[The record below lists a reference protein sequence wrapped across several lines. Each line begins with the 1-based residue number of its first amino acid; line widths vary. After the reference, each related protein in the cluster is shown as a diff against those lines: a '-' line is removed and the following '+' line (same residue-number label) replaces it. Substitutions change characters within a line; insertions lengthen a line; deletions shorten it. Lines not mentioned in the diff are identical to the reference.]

1 MLKKKSKILLVVLF
15 ISLLLS
21 SVCFATSEISMEGDT
36 AVVTSE
42 TSNDQVIDTTS
53 STANWVNTDIY
64 LAEDKVTIDKVV
76 DGNAFVVAEEVT
88 VTGEIGGDLFVVAN
102 KLNIEGGYVYSSL
115 FACANEITING
126 VVYDVYAISNNF
138 KLESNGFIYRDLKVS
153 GSNVNLSGKI
163 RRDAYISTNSL
174 TLDEQSGTII
184 YGNLEYSTPSEI
196 TIPEGIVTGTT
207 KYSVLSADEEE
218 TSVASIVLNYI
229 SEILQALLLTFV
241 LVAIL
246 LWLTPKF
253 INRVG
258 NMSVGKSFSCLGI
271 GVVTPIVL
279 VIVALLLAI
288 SVVGVKVLFPA
299 AFIFVAFS
307 FIASSI
313 ASIFFG
319 KLFTNLLKTDSK
331 VKFVLFTLLSNLVL
345 WALTKIPFVGGF
357 IGFLIYAF
365 GIGTLL
371 VNIVSKK
378 EVIVETTEKIEKSDA
393 KKSDAKKAD
402 VKKVEEKSEEKAKTE
417 KAKNSKSTKT
427 TAKSTKTAVKK
438 PAKTTKTKKEDK

>member
-15 ISLLLS
+15 VALLLS
-21 SVCFATSEISMEGDT
+21 SVCFATSEISTEEDT
-36 AVVTSE
+36 PVVTSE
-42 TSNDQVIDTTS
+42 TIAEESVDTT
-53 STANWVNTDIY
+53 STANWVNTDLY
-64 LAEDKVTIDKVV
+64 LAEDKVTIDTVV
-76 DGNAFVVAEEVT
+76 DGNAFVVAQEVT

-102 KLNIEGGYVYSSL
+102 KLNIEGGYVYSSI

-138 KLESNGFIYRDLKVS
+138 TLKSNGFVYRDLKVS

-196 TIPEGIVTGTT
+196 TIPEGTVTGTT
-207 KYSVLSADEEE
+207 KYNVLSANEEE
-218 TSVASIVLNYI
+218 ISVSSIILNYV

-241 LVAIL
+241 LTAIL

-253 INRVG
+253 VNRVG
-258 NMSVGKSFSCLGI
+258 NMSVGKSFACLGI

-279 VIVALLLAI
+279 VIVALLLAL
-288 SVVGVKVLFPA
+288 SVVGAKILFPT
-299 AFIFVAFS
+299 AFIFVVFS

-319 KLFTNLLKTDSK
+319 KLFTNLLKADSK
-331 VKFVLFTLLSNLVL
+331 VKFVLLTLLSNLVL

-357 IGFLIYAF
+357 IGFLVYAF

-371 VNIVSKK
+371 VNIVCKK
-378 EVIVETTEKIEKSDA
+378 EVVTETTEKVEKVD
-393 KKSDAKKAD
+393 KAD
-402 VKKVEEKSEEKAKTE
+402 VKKVEEKSEEKVKAE

-427 TAKSTKTAVKK
+427 TAKSTKTATKK
-438 PAKTTKTKKEDK
+438 PAKTTKTKKEE